1 MELKKTNSRVEWY
14 LLGAG
19 GWRKWGDIGQRVQIS
34 SYKINKFGD
43 LTYNMVI
50 IASNTVLYTLILLM
64 EYILTVLTKKKKW
77 QLCDR
82 MEMIA
87 NHFDIDEGKDLIL
100 NSFIILLLI
109 AIFHILV
116 YNLSEIIIHVNILFI
131 KN

>member
-1 MELKKTNSRVEWY
+1 MV
-14 LLGAG
+14 
-19 GWRKWGDIGQRVQIS
+19 
-34 SYKINKFGD
+34 INK
-43 LTYNMVI
+43 VI

-64 EYILTVLTKKKKW
+64 EYILTVFTKKKKW

-87 NHFDIDEGKDLIL
+87 THFDIDERKDLIL

-116 YNLSEIIIHVNILFI
+116 YNLSEIIIYVNILCLSKI
-131 KN
+131 EYSIW

>member
-1 MELKKTNSRVEWY
+1 MWERG
-14 LLGAG
+14 LG
-19 GWRKWGDIGQRVQIS
+19 GQRVQIS
-34 SYKINKFGD
+34 SYKINKFWD
-43 LTYNMVI
+43 LMYNMVI

-64 EYILTVLTKKKKW
+64 EYILTVFTKKKKW

-87 NHFDIDEGKDLIL
+87 THFDIDERKDLIL

-116 YNLSEIIIHVNILFI
+116 YNLSEIICKYFMLI

>member
-14 LLGAG
+14 LLGPG

-100 NSFIILLLI
+100 NLFIILLLI